1 VKVLILGI
9 NGFIGNALATRL
21 LADERTEYEVYGMDL
36 ETDKLGDCLDH
47 ERFRFVEGDITI
59 HREWVEY
66 HIKKSDVVFPLVAIA
81 TPADYIRR
89 PLTVVEL
96 AFEENLRI
104 VRLCIKYGKRVVFP
118 STSETYGMSADGEF
132 DEDESHLVTGPIRKQ
147 RWIYSSSKQ
156 LLDRVIWAYGQA
168 GELDFTIFRPFNW
181 VGPKLDSLDSAR
193 IGSSRVITQFVLNLV
208 EEKPIQLVD
217 GGRQT
222 RCFTY
227 ISDGIDALVRIIE
240 NEGGC
245 AAGQIFNIGNPASE
259 CSIAELADRLS
270 ALFTKLTGRTAVE
283 AVRVSAREYYGK
295 GYQDIIRRVPRVTKA
310 KELLG
315 WEPRVP
321 LDEALEKT
329 TRYFL
334 EEEGIIGRLSG

>member
-1 VKVLILGI
+1 MKVLILGI
-9 NGFIGNALATRL
+9 NGFIGNALAERL

-36 ETDKLGDCLDH
+36 ETDKLGNCLDH
-47 ERFRFVEGDITI
+47 ERFQFVEGDITI

-89 PLTVVEL
+89 PLTVFEL

-118 STSETYGMSADGEF
+118 STSETYGMSPDSEF
-132 DEDESHLVTGPIRKQ
+132 KEDESFLVTGPIRKQ
-147 RWIYSSSKQ
+147 RWIYSTSKQ

-168 GELDFTIFRPFNW
+168 GELEFTIFRPFNW

-227 ISDGIDALVRIIE
+227 LSDGIDALVRIIE
-240 NEGGC
+240 NDGGR
-245 AAGQIFNIGNPASE
+245 ASGQIFNVGNPASE

-270 ALFTKLTGRTAVE
+270 SIFTRLTGRPAAASE
-283 AVRVSAREYYGK
+283 RVDAKTYYGK
-295 GYQDIIRRVPRVTKA
+295 GYQDIVRRVPSVAKA

-315 WEPRVP
+315 WEPKVA

-334 EEEGIIGRLSG
+334 EEEGILQP